1 MNERKGGC
9 TTTGKRQFWTRKNA
23 KEFIRWHH
31 YKNHQAYKCE
41 HCGYFHI
48 GGEHSE
54 QSRIAHRTGIGMT
67 PIPDAARML
76 AVSQTVIRLI
86 IQSGKAHGND
96 QAIRTEDLTQLQEAM
111 YRQ

>member
-1 MNERKGGC
+1 MNERKGAC
-9 TTTGKRQFWTRKNA
+9 PASGKRQFWTRKEA

-41 HCGYFHI
+41 TCSWYHV

-67 PIPDAARML
+67 PISDAARML

-86 IQSGKAHGND
+86 IQSGKARGTNE
-96 QAIRTEDLTQLQEAM
+96 AIHTQDLTRLQEAM